1 VTGAAP
7 TQPDTD
13 RDELP
18 AGLIGAALAVTAW
31 GAGSVITKGI
41 DMGGLAVAVYRFWL
55 YSALLLVWMRARG
68 TPFRF
73 RVLRQSMWGGIALG
87 IDVALFFS
95 AVKLTNVVNAT
106 LLGSLQPLVVGVVAA
121 RFFGERI
128 RPRDAAWSL
137 VALVGVVGVVVAS
150 NGTPA
155 WSARGDL
162 LAAGAMLAWSAYF
175 IASRESRRRLTSTE
189 FTAGTALWA
198 AAINTPLAVAFGQ
211 DLSLPE
217 PETLGLLVAMTVLA
231 GLVGHSLMNWSLV
244 RIPLWIGSTFTLL
257 IPVTSSLLA
266 WVFLDEA
273 LNGAQ
278 AGAMALVLIS
288 LAAIVRGQASASRPV
303 VEAAAV
309 ESVAT
314 PTAEV
319 APVVAQAGRWSLA
332 RPLRS
337 RRTP

>member
-1 VTGAAP
+1 
-7 TQPDTD
+7 
-13 RDELP
+13 
-18 AGLIGAALAVTAW
+18 
-31 GAGSVITKGI
+31 
-41 DMGGLAVAVYRFWL
+41 
-55 YSALLLVWMRARG
+55 
-68 TPFRF
+68 
-73 RVLRQSMWGGIALG
+73 
-87 IDVALFFS
+87 
-95 AVKLTNVVNAT
+95 
-106 LLGSLQPLVVGVVAA
+106 
-121 RFFGERI
+121 
-128 RPRDAAWSL
+128 
-137 VALVGVVGVVVAS
+137 VVVAS

-273 LNGAQ
+273 LNAAQ